1 MKKLLAVLMC
11 AILMPCVSFAAGVSS
26 QELTKG
32 LEQAVSAAEQEKAQP
47 RTAAA
52 DWERFDRVSTY
63 LKQAVTKMRYPQYC
77 NQYCKDAFKQEVA
90 DILFTYTEANPEA
103 ELQDADI
110 AALAEYMEVC
120 VGLKGMIRKTDNP
133 DNQESYAAQWFY
145 SQDVPGK
152 YFALQAV
159 NPALATATHAFAKT
173 FMVTVYNGVPF
184 AYMPKEDIDTL
195 DAFMA
200 AIGFHI

>member
-47 RTAAA
+47 RTAI

-63 LKQAVTKMRYPQYC
+63 LKQAVTKMRYPQYSS
-77 NQYCKDAFKQEVA
+77 QYCKDAFKQEVA

-110 AALAEYMEVC
+110 AALAEYVEVC
-120 VGLKGMIRKTDNP
+120 VGLKEMIRKTDNP

-159 NPALATATHAFAKT
+159 NPALATTTHAFAKT
-173 FMVTVYNGVPF
+173 FMYTVYNGVPF